1 MGVNVALTGVAC
13 RGIIAVLLCGRSSGA
28 CYPNP
33 LSNSTDCKSMKIQI
47 FCVGGTIDKIYF
59 DAKSKYEVGSPAVA
73 KMLQEI
79 GVDLDIEV
87 SSLMAKDS
95 LEMTD
100 DDRAVIA
107 HAVKQTDAR
116 KIIITHGTDTMPD
129 TARSLG
135 ELTDKAVVLT
145 GALAPAIFKD
155 SDAMFNV
162 GGALA
167 AVQALEKGVYIVMN
181 GELFD
186 ATNVRKDVENN
197 RFVRL
202 T

>member
-1 MGVNVALTGVAC
+1 
-13 RGIIAVLLCGRSSGA
+13 
-28 CYPNP
+28 
-33 LSNSTDCKSMKIQI
+33 MKIHV
-47 FCVGGTIDKIYF
+47 FCVGGTNDKNYF
-59 DAKSKYEVGSPAVA
+59 DAKSKYEVGAPAIR
-73 KMLQEI
+73 KMLLQI
-79 GVDLDIEV
+79 AVNLDIEV
-87 SSLMAKDS
+87 TSLMAKDS

-100 DDRAVIA
+100 EDRVIIAQAVESCEA
-107 HAVKQTDAR
+107 D

-135 ELTDKAVVLT
+135 KLTNKVVVLT

-155 SDAMFNV
+155 SDALFNV

-186 ATNVRKDVENN
+186 ATNVRKDAENN
-197 RFVRL
+197 CFRRL
-202 T
+202 S

>member
-1 MGVNVALTGVAC
+1 
-13 RGIIAVLLCGRSSGA
+13 
-28 CYPNP
+28 
-33 LSNSTDCKSMKIQI
+33 MKIHV

-59 DAKSKYEVGSPAVA
+59 DAKSKYEVGAPAIG
-73 KMLQEI
+73 KMLSQI
-79 GVDLDIEV
+79 AVNLDIEV
-87 SSLMAKDS
+87 TSLMAKDS

-100 DDRAVIA
+100 ADRDVIA
-107 HAVKQTDAR
+107 KAVAACDAE

-129 TARSLG
+129 TARSLTG
-135 ELTDKAVVLT
+135 VSNKAIVLT

-167 AVQALEKGVYIVMN
+167 AVQALDSGVYIVMN

-186 ATNVRKDVENN
+186 AMNVRKDVANN
-197 RFVRL
+197 CFRRQS
-202 T
+202 